1 MKNTSS
7 SKYTESLI
15 KMAQTASP
23 MVFSD
28 GDVLLVQSE
37 GFLNLWEYFLFPEV
51 PLFKRLIGHT
61 SQPVGQFGEG
71 DPGDGDVFLH
81 QSFPH

>member
-1 MKNTSS
+1 
-7 SKYTESLI
+7 
-15 KMAQTASP
+15 

-71 DPGDGDVFLH
+71 DPGGGDVFLH